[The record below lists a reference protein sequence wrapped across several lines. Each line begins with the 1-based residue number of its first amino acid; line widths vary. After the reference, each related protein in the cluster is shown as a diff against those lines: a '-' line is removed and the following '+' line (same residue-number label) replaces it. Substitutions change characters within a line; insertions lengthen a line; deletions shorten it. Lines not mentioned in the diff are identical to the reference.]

1 MFPGISRRRKRR
13 PFLNPYTDNFL
24 DGQADEH
31 TRIRQVIGHP
41 ETFREAV
48 EQLDAYGQCQP
59 EHFAHQCPC
68 QSQATKTYSPL
79 AAVLPEHITP
89 ELLFLETQWAAL
101 VSYGVTAQLLHD
113 VLPIDTALAPCTI
126 REHVFTVAERLER
139 ALGEGHRHQTLSL

>member
-1 MFPGISRRRKRR
+1 MWSACCTTGWMFPGISRRRKRR
-13 PFLNPYTDNFL
+13 TFLNPYTDNFL

-31 TRIRQVIGHP
+31 THIRQVIGHP

-68 QSQATKTYSPL
+68 QPQATKTYSPL
-79 AAVLPEHITP
+79 AALLPEHITP

-101 VSYGVTAQLLHD
+101 VSYGVTAQPLARCAADRCRACPVYDLGTCLHG
-113 VLPIDTALAPCTI
+113 
-126 REHVFTVAERLER
+126 R
-139 ALGEGHRHQTLSL
+139 